1 MHTDENGFNLIRVN
15 PNPARFLSFLFATL
29 ILLGISGCMAD
40 NPNETDMPWASP
52 ASWEGT
58 MPLPGGY
65 VDRYQ

>member
-1 MHTDENGFNLIRVN
+1 MTTDRLGFNLIREN
-15 PNPARFLSFLFATL
+15 PNHLRFLFVFLAAL
-29 ILLGISGCMAD
+29 ALLCLSGCMAD
-40 NPNETDMPWASP
+40 NPNETDMPWAAP

>member
-1 MHTDENGFNLIRVN
+1 MYTDGTGFNPIRVS
-15 PNPARFLSFLFATL
+15 PNSVRFLSLLFATL
-29 ILLGISGCMAD
+29 ALFILSGCMAD
-40 NPNETDMPWASP
+40 NPNETDMPWAAP